1 MSATVLRELI
11 AKLGFQVDEAGFK
24 KAATG
29 VERAKQAVAGL
40 DGRLRDARGRF
51 GGAGRQLGQGA
62 ADAASGTDKLAKSAS
77 SFGSGMAK
85 LLGGLALGAAV
96 REVVKL
102 ASDANETD
110 NVLGEVFGAEGA
122 QQVKDWAETT
132 AKEVGRSRFAL
143 RENAAALGA
152 MIEPMTGNAAKAQE
166 MSTTFAKLAVDLGSF
181 FNASDDEA
189 LAALKSGISGE
200 SEPLK
205 KFGIVMQDATL
216 AEYAH
221 TQGIKKKFQAMS
233 VAEKTEL
240 RYGFILAHTTKA
252 QGDAAR
258 TADGFANASRALK
271 DKIRDVGTELGQK
284 LLPYADKLVKAGSQI
299 VDVFLDISKNSTLV
313 ESAIGVLTAAMLAF
327 SAESILAFGLPALAI
342 AALILLVD
350 DLNQLFTGGESAIG
364 EWLDATFGI
373 GTAQELVDGFKEALN
388 RVIEVWGE
396 LTTLW
401 SALPDLQGM
410 WEIVTGSVE
419 EFGASVAEQF
429 QRVGQWIDETLT
441 KLGNLGRSFARVL
454 GFDAPDKQADA
465 FGQALGRGSD
475 DGVMQRK
482 DRAAARTEAL
492 YDRVEANRRK
502 RQDDATQRRADSEAS
517 VKAGGLALG
526 QVRVSGGPGQVSAAA
541 ALGNKPGAGPVVNNG
556 PININVAGG
565 AGAGEA
571 ARAARQAAQAERRR
585 TQEALE
591 RVGG

>member
-40 DGRLRDARGRF
+40 DSKLRDARSRF

-62 ADAASGTDKLAKSAS
+62 ADAASGTDKLSKSAG

-85 LLGGLALGAAV
+85 LLGGLALGAAI

-122 QQVKDWAETT
+122 QRVKDWAESTS
-132 AKEVGRSRFAL
+132 KEVGRSRFAL
-143 RENAAALGA
+143 REMAGQLGA
-152 MIEPMTGNAAKAQE
+152 MLEPMTGSATKAEE
-166 MSTTFAKLAVDLGSF
+166 MSTTFSKLAVDLASF
-181 FNASDDEA
+181 FNTSDSDA
-189 LAALKSGISGE
+189 LLALKSGLTGE
-200 SEPLK
+200 TEPLRRY
-205 KFGIVMQDATL
+205 GIVLLDATL

-221 TQGIKKKFQAMS
+221 SKGIAKKVSAMS

-240 RYGFILAHTTKA
+240 RYQYILAHTTKA

-271 DKIRDVGTELGQK
+271 DKIRDVSTELGQK
-284 LLPYADKLVKAGSQI
+284 LLPYANKLVKAGSQI
-299 VDVFLDISKNSTLV
+299 IDVFLDISKNSTLV
-313 ESAIGVLTAAMLAF
+313 ESAIGVLTAAMLVF
-327 SAESILAFGLPALAI
+327 SSESLIAFGLPALAI

-364 EWLDATFGI
+364 EWLDTTFGI
-373 GTAQELVDGFKEALN
+373 GTAQELVDGFKQALE

-396 LTTLW
+396 LTALW
-401 SALPDLQGM
+401 QSLPDLTTM
-410 WEIVTGSVE
+410 WEVATGSVE

-441 KLGNLGRSFARVL
+441 KLANLGRAFARAL
-454 GFDAPDKQADA
+454 GFKAPDKQADA
-465 FGQALGRGSD
+465 FGQAEGRGSD
-475 DGVMQRK
+475 DGVKQRE
-482 DRAAARTEAL
+482 DRAAARREAL

-502 RQDDATQRRADSEAS
+502 RADDLAQMRADSAER

-526 QVRVSGGPGQVSAAA
+526 QVRVSAGPGQVSAAA
-541 ALGNKPGAGPVVNNG
+541 ALGTRPGAGPVVNNG